1 MMIIEITYYLIIL
14 KINVKIITI
23 EIKRIIFN
31 LYFII

>member
-23 EIKRIIFN
+23 EIN